1 MGGYDN
7 KPASSSFWVFI
18 HGKIVVL
25 WQSRVYIVDVDIE
38 MEECMCF
45 DGASGQSEVGMAA
58 TMTTSSWA
66 WASVPQRSIL
76 QCRSAFA
83 RVIVLAPTYGSI
95 YLEIHIFIR
104 N

>member
-7 KPASSSFWVFI
+7 KPASSSFWVLI

-25 WQSRVYIVDVDIE
+25 WRSRVDVDIE

-66 WASVPQRSIL
+66 SGFHFAVPVRVREGDCPRTYL
-76 QCRSAFA
+76 QLYLLRNTHLHSKL
-83 RVIVLAPTYGSI
+83 VLVKA
-95 YLEIHIFIR
+95 
-104 N
+104 